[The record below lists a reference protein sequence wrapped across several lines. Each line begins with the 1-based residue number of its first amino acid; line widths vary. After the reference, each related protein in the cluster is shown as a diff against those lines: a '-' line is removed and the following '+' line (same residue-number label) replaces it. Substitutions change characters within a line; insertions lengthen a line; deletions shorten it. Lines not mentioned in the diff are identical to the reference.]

1 MKQLRPVMS
10 KWLIA
15 WHLRTGLWATASFC
29 IGLMETYWSVC
40 FSLSPFLSLAL
51 SFSFSSSPFL
61 IFLLSLSPS
70 CQRLDSL
77 TNHYSLAPPE
87 GGQWESSGETLSC
100 VYMPDSHAVQ
110 VPMRRDHTVADVV
123 SLACKVRVTEGIV
136 MMFMFPKLSP
146 VSVNITAD
154 IALIWTEA
162 LKRKAF
168 TWGYALLL
176 LSLLLFKNNSC
187 QCSHVR
193 SSNLS
198 VIWPTHAL
206 VPFVNLS
213 YLI

>member
-123 SLACKVRVTEGIV
+123 SLACKVSQG
-136 MMFMFPKLSP
+136 P
-146 VSVNITAD
+146 VSVLILGFWELWTLSFSYETVLNEKSFYLRLCL
-154 IALIWTEA
+154 ALI
-162 LKRKAF
+162 KPAF
-168 TWGYALLL
+168 
-176 LSLLLFKNNSC
+176 
-187 QCSHVR
+187 
-193 SSNLS
+193 
-198 VIWPTHAL
+198 I
-206 VPFVNLS
+206 
-213 YLI
+213 